1 MKPKYK
7 VGDHVIQLDGP
18 KKGQKAIITEVD
30 DNPNL
35 FIKNNDELDYVY
47 YIDPYI
53 KGQRR
58 LYCYS
63 TSLELDKEY
72 YRDKKINDI
81 LDVS

>member
-1 MKPKYK
+1 MKPRYN
-7 VGDHVIQLDGP
+7 VGDRVIHLDGP
-18 KKGQKAIITEVD
+18 KKGEKAIIVEVD

-47 YIDPYI
+47 YTDAR
-53 KGQRR
+53 KVGKRR